1 MNDDEELGT
10 PRKRRS
16 ADERVRSRALGDS
29 DPGPFSRPASG
40 RFRPVTTT
48 IPLPKVSTASTPWE
62 PASLPRRGPTRPA
75 WENPPTQYD
84 YPRLRGREGRRT
96 APTMWPVFLA
106 IVAVALVLGVLVVIP
121 ALMGGGG
128 NTAVASHSAG
138 PTSIHSGSGGP
149 GKSPAASPSRVSSV
163 VPGPSITYTSYTVQS
178 GDSLTKIMRKF
189 GVERWEILL
198 ANPQITNPDVLR
210 VGLKL
215 QIPKHGQLTHPP
227 ATPVPTPSVA
237 AP

>member
-1 MNDDEELGT
+1 MNDDEDLGT
-10 PRKRRS
+10 PRRRRS
-16 ADERVRSRALGDS
+16 ADERTRSRSVGES
-29 DPGPFSRPASG
+29 DNGPISRPASG

-48 IPLPKVSTASTPWE
+48 IPPPKASSSSTPWE

-84 YPRLRGREGRRT
+84 YPRLRGRGGRQA
-96 APTMWPVFLA
+96 APTMWPVILA
-106 IVAVALVLGVLVVIP
+106 IVGVALVLGVLVFIP
-121 ALMGGGG
+121 ALMGHGG
-128 NTAVASHSAG
+128 NAAVASLSAK
-138 PTSIHSGSGGP
+138 PTVIHSGSGAL
-149 GKSPAASPSRVSSV
+149 GKSPVTSPSRVPTGA
-163 VPGPSITYTSYTVQS
+163 PGPSITYTSYTVQS

-215 QIPKHGQLTHPP
+215 KIPKHGQLTQPP
-227 ATPVPTPSVA
+227 GTPVPTPTVA

>member
-1 MNDDEELGT
+1 
-10 PRKRRS
+10 
-16 ADERVRSRALGDS
+16 
-29 DPGPFSRPASG
+29 
-40 RFRPVTTT
+40 
-48 IPLPKVSTASTPWE
+48 
-62 PASLPRRGPTRPA
+62 
-75 WENPPTQYD
+75 
-84 YPRLRGREGRRT
+84 
-96 APTMWPVFLA
+96 MWPVLLA
-106 IVAVALVLGVLVVIP
+106 IVVVALVLGVLVILP

-128 NTAVASHSAG
+128 NAAVASHSAK
-138 PTSIHSGSGGP
+138 PTVIHSGSGAPGTGP
-149 GKSPAASPSRVSSV
+149 VRSPSRVSSV
-163 VPGPSITYTSYTVQS
+163 APGPSITYTSYTVQS